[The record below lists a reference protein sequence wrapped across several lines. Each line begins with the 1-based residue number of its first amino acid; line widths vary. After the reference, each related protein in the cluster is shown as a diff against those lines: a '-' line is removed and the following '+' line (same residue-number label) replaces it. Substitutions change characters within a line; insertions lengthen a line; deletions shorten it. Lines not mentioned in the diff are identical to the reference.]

1 VDLPAVPWHW
11 NKATQVAVPPAV
23 SCFKNFE
30 YSHGGVS
37 LQECVTSILIVSGGH
52 AVRSEGSVKVTG
64 VKWLGL
70 RCKAMV
76 ETKLS
81 DLRADLRSKVAD
93 ADSSVIE
100 APTPIDADGSVSML
114 VPDDDRMG
122 EAAFLVVLIDGEP
135 VAKEQVTIGG

>member
-1 VDLPAVPWHW
+1 
-11 NKATQVAVPPAV
+11 
-23 SCFKNFE
+23 
-30 YSHGGVS
+30 
-37 LQECVTSILIVSGGH
+37 
-52 AVRSEGSVKVTG
+52 
-64 VKWLGL
+64 
-70 RCKAMV
+70 MV